1 MIIFI
6 SQEIDNIL
14 SEITSRIFIS
24 VKGLG
29 LSIILL
35 YVSLTDII
43 SSTSSEEQQYDPNTC
58 YCPHPQS
65 HISKHLYATDS
76 ALRALIL
83 EKNIEYFQN
92 YLKDG
97 GIYRYPG
104 TYIQEISIILSKSYR
119 LQ

>member
-1 MIIFI
+1 M
-6 SQEIDNIL
+6 
-14 SEITSRIFIS
+14 
-24 VKGLG
+24 
-29 LSIILL
+29 
-35 YVSLTDII
+35 SLTDII

-65 HISKHLYATDS
+65 HLPNHLYATDS

-104 TYIQEISIILSKSYR
+104 TYFREISNTLSKSYR
-119 LQ
+119 LTMLMFQN

>member
-1 MIIFI
+1 MIILKI
-6 SQEIDNIL
+6 AQELDNIL
-14 SEITSRIFIS
+14 SEITPRILIS

-29 LSIILL
+29 FSIVLL

-65 HISKHLYATDS
+65 HLPNHLYATDS

-104 TYIQEISIILSKSYR
+104 TYIQELSKTLSKS
-119 LQ
+119 

>member
-1 MIIFI
+1 M
-6 SQEIDNIL
+6 
-14 SEITSRIFIS
+14 
-24 VKGLG
+24 
-29 LSIILL
+29 
-35 YVSLTDII
+35 SLTDII
-43 SSTSSEEQQYDPNTC
+43 SSTSSEEQQYDPDTC

-65 HISKHLYATDS
+65 HLPQSHPHYHLYATDS

-104 TYIQEISIILSKSYR
+104 TYIKEILNTLSKSYNF
-119 LQ
+119 Q

>member
-1 MIIFI
+1 M
-6 SQEIDNIL
+6 
-14 SEITSRIFIS
+14 
-24 VKGLG
+24 
-29 LSIILL
+29 
-35 YVSLTDII
+35 SLTDII
-43 SSTSSEEQQYDPNTC
+43 SSTSSEEQQYDPDAC

-65 HISKHLYATDS
+65 HMQKHLYATDS

-104 TYIQEISIILSKSYR
+104 TYIKEILNILSKSYQAYISK
-119 LQ
+119 LISYKSIIYLSTEENWSS